1 MRREKKNLRWIIGM
15 RWRWKRRVDL
25 FWVNYHFNFI
35 PWQLQH
41 LPLNWWKANRIVCSD
56 LTFSSKAFE
65 CDSTLMNLSS
75 SVIPSWRC
83 TVGSRDWQLCCAH
96 TRANTWKENKTKITQ
111 LEMCFA
117 ATGSNSRDI
126 EQVRIFFTFIFLFP
140 LPLQHSFL
148 ILKFIPNS
156 TLFNS
161 CI

>member
-1 MRREKKNLRWIIGM
+1 MCGEGKKNLRWIIGM

-25 FWVNYHFNFI
+25 FWTNYHFNFI
-35 PWQLQH
+35 LWQLQH

-65 CDSTLMNLSS
+65 CDSTLMNLCS

-83 TVGSRDWQLCCAH
+83 TAGSRDWQLCCAVLARGQTH
-96 TRANTWKENKTKITQ
+96 GKWKGNKTKITQ

-117 ATGSNSRDI
+117 ATGSNSRDT

-140 LPLQHSFL
+140 FL
-148 ILKFIPNS
+148 CSNHFS
-156 TLFNS
+156 
-161 CI
+161 